1 MKRFGVLII
10 FSIIFSVVALQAQT
24 VDEALRRG
32 NQQYVLFESER
43 DKGTDMDAAYN
54 LLLDSYVNFK
64 KVAESASDD
73 AQRNAAKARLK
84 SAYTWFEKAT
94 LSYAEANNGSKTLQ
108 FAVPYVEIP
117 KMAIFRNELL
127 PRSSK
132 YPSIV
137 YYSGVAAYKLDRSE
151 EAVLMFREYLNT
163 GSEEYEKDSYMY
175 LNMVY
180 QAQKNYSEQENVLEK
195 ASAKYPLS
203 LDFLYNL
210 VNVHIATKDTDKL
223 LNTINRILKID
234 PNNEKVLPIKA
245 RLLESAGKNDEALEI
260 YQRLYTLYPDN
271 FELKT
276 GLARANFN
284 KATTII
290 NAGATIVD
298 NVEYAKVREEA
309 INYLDEAQK
318 LFLQILDKQP
328 TSLQYMQG
336 LAGVYQYLNL
346 TPEYE
351 TLSKIITDKGS
362 FESFPDL
369 LAEYRKTHLEDDKTV
384 AASSTQ
390 AETPAVP
397 VPVSPAKLVIH
408 IDEFSDANRNNVID
422 AGESFAVV
430 FTIEN
435 QGQGD
440 AFNTRIRL
448 SEQQGLDQYFDG
460 AKEMDGGRIPAGTS
474 KQYTMRYIADKSL
487 PAGKADINIYA
498 FEGNGFDA
506 DPAELQVNTM
516 DMAIPRL
523 MVADHQYVAAEGTS
537 ITLGSNGKLLVAVR
551 NAGSATANNV
561 RVNFSLPDNVFK
573 TADTELQIDSI
584 ASGEVKVMECDFVVN
599 KRFDKDSIAILMV
612 ATEPTK
618 SSYINDTY
626 KVKVGQ
632 YLTAANTLKVEGMEQ
647 ERKQV
652 AQNNDFSLSFR
663 SELLDSIPDGT
674 PNLHRYALII
684 GNEDYSRAG
693 SNAEINVPYAVNDA
707 VVFREYCLKT
717 FGIPANQAK
726 LLQNGT
732 AGAMQEQ
739 LDWLINMASADPQ
752 AELFFFYSGHGNND
766 ERTKEAFLVPVDVS
780 GKNIRF
786 GISIENLYD
795 ELGKYPVKGAYVF
808 LDACFSGGFKGEA
821 ALVAAKAVRVVAK
834 TGVPQGNTVCIT
846 SSSGDQTSS
855 VYNEKKQ
862 GYFTYY
868 LIKTLQNAGGNIDL
882 KTLYDKTNA
891 DVKQA
896 TARNGKMQEP
906 SLLVSPS
913 FADWDK
919 VRLVGG
925 KNN

>member
-1 MKRFGVLII
+1 MKRFGVL
-10 FSIIFSVVALQAQT
+10 FLSSIIYSFVLQAQT
-24 VDEALRRG
+24 TDEALRKG

-43 DKGTDMDAAYN
+43 DKGTDMDAAYS
-54 LLLDSYVNFK
+54 LLLDSYTNFK
-64 KVAESASDD
+64 KVVESASDD
-73 AQRNAAKARLK
+73 AQRNTAKARLK
-84 SAYTWFEKAT
+84 NAYAWLEKAT
-94 LSYAEANNGSKTLQ
+94 VYYAELNNGNKTLQ
-108 FAVPYVEIP
+108 FAVPYVELP
-117 KMAIFRNELL
+117 KLAVFRNEML
-127 PRSSK
+127 PRSTK

-137 YYSGVAAYKLDRSE
+137 YYSGVAAYKSNRPED
-151 EAVLMFREYLNT
+151 AAMMFREYLNT

-175 LNMVY
+175 LNMIY
-180 QAQKNYSEQENVLEK
+180 QALKNYDEQENILER
-195 ASAKYPLS
+195 ASAKFPLS

-210 VNVHIATKDTDKL
+210 VNVHIATKNMDKL
-223 LNTINRILKID
+223 LSTINKILEID
-234 PNNEKVLPIKA
+234 PNDEKVLPIKA
-245 RLLESAGKNDEALEI
+245 RLLESTGKNDEALEI
-260 YQRLYTLYPDN
+260 YQRLYTLYPNN
-271 FELKT
+271 FELQT

-284 KATTII
+284 KATAII
-290 NAGATIVD
+290 NAGATVVD
-298 NVEYAKVREEA
+298 NIEYAKIRQEA
-309 INYLDEAQK
+309 ISYLDEAQS
-318 LFLQILDKQP
+318 LFLKILEKQP
-328 TSLQYMQG
+328 TSVQYMQG
-336 LAGVYQYLNL
+336 LSGVYQYLNL

-351 TLSKIITDKGS
+351 TINKIINEKGS
-362 FESFPDL
+362 FERFPEL
-369 LAEYRKTHLEDDKTV
+369 LAEYRQTHLENKPEQVV
-384 AASSTQ
+384 AQADSSFVP
-390 AETPAVP
+390 TPVQ
-397 VPVSPAKLVIH
+397 PAKLVIH
-408 IDEFSDANRNNVID
+408 IDDFSDANMNKVID
-422 AGESFAVV
+422 AGESFAIS

-498 FEGNGFDA
+498 FEANGFDA
-506 DPAELQVNTM
+506 DPADLQVQTM

-523 MVADHQYVAAEGTS
+523 TVADYQYIATEGTS

-551 NAGSATANNV
+551 NDGSAPANNV
-561 RVNFSLPDNVFK
+561 KVSFSLPDNVFK
-573 TADTELQIDSI
+573 TSSTELNIDSI
-584 ASGEVKVMECDFVVN
+584 ASGEVKIMECDFVVN
-599 KRFDKDSIAILMV
+599 KRFYGDSIAILMV

-632 YLTAANTLKVEGMEQ
+632 YLTAANTLKIEGMEQ

-652 AQNNDFSLSFR
+652 AQNNNFSFSLR
-663 SELLDSIPDGT
+663 SDLLESVPDGV
-674 PNLHRYALII
+674 PNPHRYALVI

-693 SNAEINVPYAVNDA
+693 TNAEINVPYAVNDA
-707 VVFREYCLKT
+707 IVFREYCLKT
-717 FGIPANQAK
+717 FGIPVNQVK
-726 LLQNGT
+726 FLQNGT

-739 LDWLINMASADPQ
+739 LDWLINMASADPE

-834 TGVPQGNTVCIT
+834 TGVPQGNTFCIT

-868 LIKTLQNAGGNIDL
+868 LIKTLQDAGGNIDL
-882 KTLYDKTNA
+882 KALYEKTNA
-891 DVKQA
+891 AVKQE

-913 FADWDK
+913 FTDWEK
-919 VRLVGG
+919 VQLMGE